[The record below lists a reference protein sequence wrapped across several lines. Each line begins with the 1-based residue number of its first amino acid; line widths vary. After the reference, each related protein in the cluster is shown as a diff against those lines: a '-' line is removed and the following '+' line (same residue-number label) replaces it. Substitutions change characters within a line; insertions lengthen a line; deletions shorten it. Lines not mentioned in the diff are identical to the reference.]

1 MKQSL
6 KRKIILTI
14 KKNLPWLI
22 LLICMVIFFAI
33 IENIL
38 KNEIWKFDD
47 IIYETISKLISNPI
61 TTIAIFITNLGGA
74 IGILATTILACIFL
88 KHRKYKFYI
97 LLNLIMVIVLNQIT
111 KWIVQRPRPIEHRI
125 INQFGYSF
133 PSGHSM
139 VSMAFYGFFIFLIY
153 KNIENKPIKWA
164 LCTSLSFLIL
174 LIGIS
179 RIYLGVHYTSDVIGG
194 FCLSISYLIVY
205 IKMIGKNIK
214 KKELKKGIDKPKID
228 C

>member
-1 MKQSL
+1 MKQIS

-14 KKNLPWLI
+14 KKNAPWLI

-33 IENIL
+33 IEDIL
-38 KNEIWKFDD
+38 ENEIWRFDD
-47 IIYETISKLISNPI
+47 NIYQAISSLISNPV
-61 TTIAIFITNLGGA
+61 TKIAIFITNLGGA
-74 IGILATTILACIFL
+74 IGVLTTTIVACIFL
-88 KHRKYKFYI
+88 KQKKYKLYI
-97 LLNLIMVIVLNQIT
+97 MFNLVTITILNQMT

-153 KNIENKPIKWA
+153 KNIENKPIKWV

-205 IKMIGKNIK
+205 TKMIGKNIK
-214 KKELKKGIDKPKID
+214 KKDKLIKV
-228 C
+228 